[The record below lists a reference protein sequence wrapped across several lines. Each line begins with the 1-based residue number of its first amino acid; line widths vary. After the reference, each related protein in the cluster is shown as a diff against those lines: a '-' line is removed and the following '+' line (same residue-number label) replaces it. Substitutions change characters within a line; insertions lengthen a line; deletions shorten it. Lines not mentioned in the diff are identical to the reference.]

1 MAANDVLESDTTPF
15 TKIYYVPV
23 EMADV
28 IGTADYSLIV
38 QAAEAPPDSGSYDA
52 AANATIG
59 FYKAWSEAG
68 RANPD
73 LLIHAEAMAYDP
85 ETEST
90 PMFDL
95 CAIMVVLELL
105 NEVDEDRASL
115 FLFPDGVHF
124 LEAGEGEEFPSQ
136 PRAAFSL

>member
-1 MAANDVLESDTTPF
+1 M
-15 TKIYYVPV
+15 
-23 EMADV
+23 
-28 IGTADYSLIV
+28 
-38 QAAEAPPDSGSYDA
+38 
-52 AANATIG
+52 
-59 FYKAWSEAG
+59 
-68 RANPD
+68 
-73 LLIHAEAMAYDP
+73 IHAEAMAYDP

-90 PMFDL
+90 PMFDP